1 MGNTGPP
8 DDRFKRL
15 KTARCASQNESCLRP
30 YFTCKFEQHE
40 SRPIMSF
47 FLSALGLMMVFEGIP
62 YFCFPKK
69 VKYFA
74 EKLPEIPDST
84 LRVVGF
90 FLMMMG
96 LLVVY
101 IGGGKND

>member
-1 MGNTGPP
+1 
-8 DDRFKRL
+8 
-15 KTARCASQNESCLRP
+15 
-30 YFTCKFEQHE
+30 
-40 SRPIMSF
+40 MSF

-69 VKYFA
+69 VKTFA

-101 IGGGKND
+101 IGGGKNA